1 MKNPAHKHGSYVCAL
16 THSAAR
22 HVSSK
27 KETHEVVICVFTQV
41 WVSVFRCICTFYM
54 PFFHHSWTRTHT
66 HTPFTLKPVAVLTH
80 TFPGVVLARGESSNG
95 LEQACFLVRVKFWPG
110 LKAAAIRS
118 LPRCLWSGTR
128 LNLHLLG
135 ELHFRYIVQ
144 ASLNIAEGRRDIML
158 KSTPQDQAALCTG
171 LWGWPPFLDH
181 VEWRWSAVTHVVS
194 HMDREVWGMLS
205 FHLSGHIWALLL

>member
-66 HTPFTLKPVAVLTH
+66 HTIYTQTCSRIDAH
-80 TFPGVVLARGESSNG
+80 FPWCCFSKGGKQQWSGTG
-95 LEQACFLVRVKFWPG
+95 LFLVRVKFWPG

-194 HMDREVWGMLS
+194 HMDQEVWGTLS

>member
-1 MKNPAHKHGSYVCAL
+1 MLYTNTGHMCAHWHILLHVTWVQRRKPMRWSFVCL
-16 THSAAR
+16 P
-22 HVSSK
+22 K
-27 KETHEVVICVFTQV
+27 FG
-41 WVSVFRCICTFYM
+41 SVFSGAYA
-54 PFFHHSWTRTHT
+54 PFTCPSFTTHGHEHT

-194 HMDREVWGMLS
+194 HMDQEVWGTLS